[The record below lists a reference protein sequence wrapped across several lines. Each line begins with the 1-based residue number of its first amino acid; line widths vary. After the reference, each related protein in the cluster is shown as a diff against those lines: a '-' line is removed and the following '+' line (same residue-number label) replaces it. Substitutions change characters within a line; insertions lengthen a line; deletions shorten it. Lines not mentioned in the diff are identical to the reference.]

1 MNHKTNESLQHCA
14 VHFRQSFYEFC
25 FDAPRIGELT
35 LFSWSK
41 KMNISSPILKSIFS
55 SSVKV
60 WTVTCNCGTQ
70 SFKNQNRSN
79 FLCEVWCY
87 VMNEDVC
94 TGVVT
99 TTLSHQSGK
108 FKFNDQWFAK
118 TFTHL
123 GKSSKKKVLNFGHCR
138 NLRSPPCSDNVIF
151 SFFLSSG

>member
-1 MNHKTNESLQHCA
+1 MNHKANESLQHCA

-94 TGVVT
+94 T
-99 TTLSHQSGK
+99 TLSH
-108 FKFNDQWFAK
+108 
-118 TFTHL
+118 
-123 GKSSKKKVLNFGHCR
+123 
-138 NLRSPPCSDNVIF
+138 
-151 SFFLSSG
+151 LSSMINGLQKHLHIYLYCILPIIYLYWDIFCKDGFHCTGHIVSLE